1 MYARPAQVMS
11 DRDEDPGADFVPLGS
26 YAVGLEVDSLQAFL
40 ESNGIMCF
48 QRGGQVAATLR
59 YGFYDV
65 RLEVRRSDIDKARE
79 LETAFNQGLPGYPFR
94 DGGEGTG
101 GELEDDEGAVGDP
114 DDDNAAGNE
123 TPQRRPSPKVEHEY
137 AAPEPALDAA
147 KVSRRALVPAFGA
160 ASFAARQRLGGVVVA
175 LAELGGLALLISGN
189 FFVGA
194 SALVGGV
201 ALDFFGSRSA
211 VHHHNQLQRR
221 RAERRATDGRLLGR

>member
-1 MYARPAQVMS
+1 MFAPSRVDGNYANSGAAKMYARPAQVMS

-114 DDDNAAGNE
+114 DDDRGRAQQVRARDPAAE
-123 TPQRRPSPKVEHEY
+123 P
-137 AAPEPALDAA
+137 APERDDRDRPDPLGGQPAL
-147 KVSRRALVPAFGA
+147 S
-160 ASFAARQRLGGVVVA
+160 
-175 LAELGGLALLISGN
+175 LI
-189 FFVGA
+189 
-194 SALVGGV
+194 
-201 ALDFFGSRSA
+201 
-211 VHHHNQLQRR
+211 HI
-221 RAERRATDGRLLGR
+221 

>member
-1 MYARPAQVMS
+1 MS

-26 YAVGLEVDSLQAFL
+26 YSVGLEVDSLQAFL

-65 RLEVRRSDIDKARE
+65 RLEVRRSDLDKARE

-101 GELEDDEGAVGDP
+101 GEL
-114 DDDNAAGNE
+114 DDDDDAASAAGDDDAAGNE
-123 TPQRRPSPKVEHEY
+123 TPQRRASRKVEHEY
-137 AAPEPALDAA
+137 AVPEPPLDAGRI
-147 KVSRRALVPAFGA
+147 SRRALVPAFGA
-160 ASFAARQRLGGVVVA
+160 ASFAAGQRLGGVVVA

-189 FFVGA
+189 LLAGA

-201 ALDFFGSRSA
+201 ALDFFGSRNA
-211 VHHHNQLQRR
+211 VHHHNELQRR

>member
-1 MYARPAQVMS
+1 MS
-11 DRDEDPGADFVPLGS
+11 DRGEDPGADFVPLGS

-65 RLEVRRSDIDKARE
+65 RLEVRRSDLDKARE

-101 GELEDDEGAVGDP
+101 GELEEGLGDDEAAGDEAG
-114 DDDNAAGNE
+114 DDHAAGNE
-123 TPQRRPSPKVEHEY
+123 TPHRRPSSKVEHEY
-137 AAPEPALDAA
+137 AAPEPPLDAA

-160 ASFAARQRLGGVVVA
+160 ASFAAGQRLGGVVVA
-175 LAELGGLALLISGN
+175 LAELGGLALLISGHL
-189 FFVGA
+189 FAGA
-194 SALVGGV
+194 SALVGGL
-201 ALDFFGSRSA
+201 ALDFFGSRNA
-211 VHHHNQLQRR
+211 VHHHNELQRR